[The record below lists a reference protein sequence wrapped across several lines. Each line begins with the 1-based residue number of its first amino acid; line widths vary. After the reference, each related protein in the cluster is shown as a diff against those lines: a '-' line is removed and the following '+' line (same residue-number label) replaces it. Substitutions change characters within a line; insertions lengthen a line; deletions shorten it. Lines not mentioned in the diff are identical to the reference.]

1 LVRAEI
7 SMPNTP
13 IGKSH
18 SCGDK
23 RCKCCRH
30 MQHSSSYTSKVTGKQ
45 YTILFTFLSVQ
56 FVASNALASLSSPST
71 NP

>member
-1 LVRAEI
+1 LVQAEI
-7 SMPNTP
+7 SKPNTT

-30 MQHSSSYTSKVTGKQ
+30 M
-45 YTILFTFLSVQ
+45 
-56 FVASNALASLSSPST
+56 
-71 NP
+71 